1 MDEGQIE
8 EKINH
13 LEKRVTDGFA
23 RMKAGCAHINSLIKP
38 LANTCAREF
47 TAINGHLA
55 KVDDRLETIDGKI
68 EAFARRM
75 DDGVNLPHSL
85 STWQGR
91 P

>member
-55 KVDDRLETIDGKI
+55 KVDDASKQSTERS
-68 EAFARRM
+68 R
-75 DDGVNLPHSL
+75 PSL
-85 STWQGR
+85 TAWTTRSNSVTRGW
-91 P
+91 